1 MTEGPE
7 ITERPL
13 WVFGYGSL
21 IWNPGF
27 PVAER
32 RLATLHGYARS
43 FCMSS
48 IHHRGTV
55 DHPGLVLALDPRD
68 GASSRGLGF
77 RVPDDETDAT
87 VTYLRERELVS
98 SAYVERLLPIS
109 LEGGGEATALV
120 YVVDTAHEQYVA
132 DLTLEDQ
139 ARIIASAVGG
149 RGPNT
154 EYLWNTADHLRELGL
169 ADADLDW
176 LSQRVRELAHDVS
189 RP

>member
-1 MTEGPE
+1 MTEAPD
-7 ITERPL
+7 TRTHPL

-27 PVAER
+27 PVAEK
-32 RLATLHGYARS
+32 RLATLKNYARS

-55 DHPGLVLALDPRD
+55 EHPGLVLALDPRP
-68 GASSRGLGF
+68 GASCQGVAF
-77 RVPDDETDAT
+77 RVPDKDAAAT
-87 VTYLRERELVS
+87 VAYLRERELIS
-98 SAYVERLLPIS
+98 SAYVERNLDIV
-109 LEGGGEATALV
+109 LEDDEEVSALV
-120 YVVDTAHEQYVA
+120 YVVDTRHEQYVA

-154 EYLWNTADHLRELGL
+154 EYLWNTARHLAELGIG
-169 ADADLDW
+169 DPDLDW
-176 LSQRVRELAHDVS
+176 LASRVTELNGH
-189 RP
+189 RT